1 MDFVYF
7 CPMQPSSKYIDIR
20 EIIRQKNPALLR
32 WLPFFVLR
40 YIKRILHE
48 DEINAFM
55 AEHGQESGLPFVHK
69 IIEVF
74 GVEVELKGAENIRS
88 TGGVIYAANHPL
100 GGLDAIAFMHKVGA
114 YRSDMKFLV
123 NDILTNIKNLE
134 PLFVPVNK
142 HGNQGRGAIQALDE
156 TLQSEV
162 ALMVFPAGLVSR
174 KQKHGIADLE
184 WKKTFI
190 SQARRYQKDIIPVYI
205 EGRNSAFFYNLAR
218 FRKWLGVKANL
229 EMFYLADEM
238 FAQKGKKI
246 VIHVGKPIP
255 YSYFD
260 KSKTDK
266 DWANEVK
273 SLVYQLAP

>member
-74 GVEVELKGAENIRS
+74 GVDVELKGAENIRS

-100 GGLDAIAFMHKVGA
+100 GGLDAIAFMHKLGA

-156 TLQSEV
+156 TLQSEE

-190 SQARRYQKDIIPVYI
+190 SQSRRYQKDIIPVYI

>member
-1 MDFVYF
+1 
-7 CPMQPSSKYIDIR
+7 MQQPIKFIDIR

-32 WLPFFVLR
+32 WLPFFVLK

-48 DEINAFM
+48 EEINAFM
-55 AEHGQESGLPFVHK
+55 AEHGQEQGLAFVHK

-74 GVEVELKGAENIRS
+74 GVQVELKGIENIRAS
-88 TGGVIYAANHPL
+88 GGVIYAANHPL
-100 GGLDAIAFMHKVGA
+100 GGLDAIAFMHVLGA
-114 YRSDMKFLV
+114 HRSDMKFLV
-123 NDILTNIKNLE
+123 NDILTNIKNLS

-156 TLQSEV
+156 TLKSQE
-162 ALMVFPAGLVSR
+162 ALLVFPAGLVSR
-174 KQKHGIADLE
+174 KQTHGIADLE

-190 SQARRYQKDIIPVYI
+190 SQARRYQKDVVPVYI
-205 EGRNSAFFYNLAR
+205 EGQNSSFFYNLAR
-218 FRKWLGVKANL
+218 LRKALGIKANL

-255 YSYFD
+255 YAYFD
-260 KSKTDK
+260 KSKTDQN
-266 DWANEVK
+266 WAAHVK
-273 SLVYQLAP
+273 SLVYNLAP

>member
-1 MDFVYF
+1 ML
-7 CPMQPSSKYIDIR
+7 QPSKYIDLR
-20 EIIRQKNPALLR
+20 EIIRQKNPGLLR
-32 WLPFFVLR
+32 WLPFFVLS

-55 AEHGQESGLPFVHK
+55 AEHGHETGLPFVHK

-74 GVEVELKGAENIRS
+74 GVEVELRGADNIRS

-100 GGLDAIAFMHKVGA
+100 GGLDAIAFMHVLGT

-156 TLQSEV
+156 TLQGDE
-162 ALMVFPAGLVSR
+162 ALLVFPAGLVSR

-190 SQARRYQKDIIPVYI
+190 SQSRRYQKDVIPVYI

-218 FRKWLGVKANL
+218 FRKWLGIKANL

-246 VIHVGKPIP
+246 VIHIGKPIP
-255 YSYFD
+255 YTYFD

-266 DWANEVK
+266 DWATYVK
-273 SLVYQLAP
+273 SLVYKLVP

>member
-1 MDFVYF
+1 
-7 CPMQPSSKYIDIR
+7 MQQSGKYIDIR

-32 WLPFFVLR
+32 WLPFFVLK

-55 AEHGQESGLPFVHK
+55 AEHGHESGLPFVHK

-74 GVEVELKGAENIRS
+74 GVKVELRGAENIRS
-88 TGGVIYAANHPL
+88 SGGVIYAANHPL
-100 GGLDAIAFMHKVGA
+100 GGLDAIAFMHVLGA

-142 HGNQGRGAIQALDE
+142 HGNQGRGAVQALDE
-156 TLQSEV
+156 TLQSQE
-162 ALMVFPAGLVSR
+162 ALLVFPAGLVSR
-174 KQKHGIADLE
+174 KQPHGIADLE

-190 SQARRYQKDIIPVYI
+190 SQSRRYQKDVIPVYI

-218 FRKWLGVKANL
+218 LRKWLGVKANL

-260 KSKTDK
+260 KSKADK
-266 DWANEVK
+266 DWATYVK
-273 SLVYQLAP
+273 SLVYKLAP